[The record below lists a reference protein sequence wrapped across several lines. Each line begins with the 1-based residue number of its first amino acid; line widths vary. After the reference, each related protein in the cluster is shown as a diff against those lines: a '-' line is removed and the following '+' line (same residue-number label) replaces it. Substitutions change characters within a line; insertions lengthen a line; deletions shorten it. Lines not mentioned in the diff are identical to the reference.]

1 MFTGIV
7 ESASISSIEVQG
19 SGWTL
24 GVTSASISKRVKL
37 GDSVAIDGAC
47 LSVIAIDNDTM
58 YFFVSLESISKTI
71 ISQYTTGCIVNI
83 ELPLQPTS
91 FLGGHYVLGHVD
103 DRAEVKAIVENEKAW
118 FITIAF
124 APEFSKYAV
133 YKGSIT
139 INGVSLTVNKTD
151 QNLLELCIIP
161 ITLQKTNLS
170 KLQVGD
176 KVNIEFDIL
185 AKYTEKLLSK

>member
-7 ESASISSIEVQG
+7 ESASISSIEIQE

-71 ISQYTTGCIVNI
+71 ISY
-83 ELPLQPTS
+83 
-91 FLGGHYVLGHVD
+91 Y
-103 DRAEVKAIVENEKAW
+103 
-118 FITIAF
+118 
-124 APEFSKYAV
+124 
-133 YKGSIT
+133 
-139 INGVSLTVNKTD
+139 
-151 QNLLELCIIP
+151 
-161 ITLQKTNLS
+161 
-170 KLQVGD
+170 
-176 KVNIEFDIL
+176 
-185 AKYTEKLLSK
+185 